1 MDTITDADERAFL
14 LTVPCFRGLSTADL
28 MQIHRCARRREVRAG
43 EIIVRAGERTD
54 ALYVVRRGHVRLFV
68 TTVGGTER
76 VLAVQGPG
84 TTFNEAAVC
93 DGGPAAVTAQSLSAG
108 TCIYEVPAAL
118 VSRLWERHP
127 HLLVHSVQAV
137 ARHIRR
143 LAALVDDRSCAGSVH

>member
-1 MDTITDADERAFL
+1 MDTIMDADELAFL
-14 LTVPCFRGLSTADL
+14 RTVPCFRELPTTDL
-28 MQIHRCARRREVRAG
+28 VQVQRCARRRELRAG
-43 EIIVRAGERTD
+43 EVIVRAGERTD

-68 TTVGGTER
+68 TTVEGTER

-93 DGGPAAVTAQSLSAG
+93 DGGSATATGQSLSAD
-108 TCIYEVPAAL
+108 TCIDEVPAAL

-127 HLLVHSVQAV
+127 HLLAHIVQAV

-143 LAALVDDRSCAGSVH
+143 LAALVDGRSCAGSVH